1 MDERWKMKWTPNFK
15 NIERLITQDNP
26 FAFTIVSLL
35 ISCMIYLNNV
45 HVKSP
50 IVGTVTSLVFFSIN
64 TIFLEYAF
72 FDKED
77 VFFRLIFGVLLLIM
91 LLGLVSWLIMII
103 YNLDAPKFSL
113 VLFIISTLS
122 YILNKRMKHK
132 NAA

>member
-1 MDERWKMKWTPNFK
+1 MKWTPHFK
-15 NIERLITQDNP
+15 NIEKLITQDNP

-64 TIFLEYAF
+64 TIFLEHAF
-72 FDKED
+72 FEKED
-77 VFFRLIFGVLLLIM
+77 VFFRLIFGILLLIM
-91 LLGLVSWLIMII
+91 LLGFVGWLVMII

-122 YILNKRMKHK
+122 YMLNKRMKHK
-132 NAA
+132 NATE